1 MLDDKFGIHW
11 KIWLA
16 MLTVI
21 AAGWGVDGYQ
31 YATAPRGVPV
41 IFDRVEPLNSPVHV
55 GEALKVR
62 IYREKLRDDCPVSS
76 FRSAINQDGKV
87 YDLPD
92 RTWQGGPV
100 ETDYLETTYDTTSL
114 PVGQYD
120 LTVELAYAC
129 PEQTFTIDQPVARFR
144 VHNGLGEA
152 PLEVV
157 VEQQRVMIEDLQERV
172 EQLAPEAK
180 E

>member
-1 MLDDKFGIHW
+1 MLTERFGIHW

-16 MLTVI
+16 MLALI
-21 AAGWGVDGYQ
+21 ALGAAQDFYR
-31 YATAPRGVPV
+31 YATSPSGVPV

-55 GEALKVR
+55 GNALQVR

-76 FRSAINQDGKV
+76 FRSAIDQDGKV

-100 ETDYLETTYDTTSL
+100 ETAYLETTYDTTSL

-120 LTVELAYAC
+120 LIVELAYAC

-152 PLEVV
+152 P
-157 VEQQRVMIEDLQERV
+157 
-172 EQLAPEAK
+172 P
-180 E
+180 